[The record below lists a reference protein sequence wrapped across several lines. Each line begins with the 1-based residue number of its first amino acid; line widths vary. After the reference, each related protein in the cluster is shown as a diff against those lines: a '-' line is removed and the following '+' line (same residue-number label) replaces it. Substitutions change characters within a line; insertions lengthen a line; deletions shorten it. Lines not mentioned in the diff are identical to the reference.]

1 MINII
6 ICDDNV
12 RDANRIEKYVRNYM
26 YCLDYNLYKYNDYD
40 KNFLKII
47 DTDLENKIYLLDIET
62 PSMSGI
68 DVARKIRK
76 NDYSSVIIFLS
87 VHDDLSR
94 IIARKNLMALN
105 FINKFDSLE
114 INLKNSLDLALSVV
128 GKKRRVR
135 FVSKGTVYNLELDK
149 ILYITHDNVSRM
161 SIIFYDNVTYSLKIT
176 LKNVVKELN
185 EDFIQTHRS
194 CFVNKNRIKYFD
206 YKNMCITFDNMKTT
220 SLVSKKYI
228 EGKVI
233 K

>member
-12 RDANRIEKYVRNYM
+12 KDANKIEKLVRNYM
-26 YCLDYNLYKYNDYD
+26 YNMEYNLYKYNDYD

-47 DTDLENKIYLLDIET
+47 SSDLENKIYLLDIET

-68 DVARKIRK
+68 DVARRIRK
-76 NDYSSVIIFLS
+76 KDYSSVIIFLS

-94 IIARKNLMALN
+94 IIARRNLMALN
-105 FINKFDSLE
+105 FINKFDNIE
-114 INLKNSLDLALSVV
+114 TNLKNSLDLALSVV

-135 FVSKGTVYNLELDK
+135 FISKGTVYNLDIDG
-149 ILYITHDNVSRM
+149 ILYITHDNISRM
-161 SIIFYDNVTYSLKIT
+161 SLIVCDNITYSLNIS

-194 CFVNKNRIKYFD
+194 CFVNKNRVKSFN
-206 YKNMCITFDNMKTT
+206 YKNMTITFDNRLTIT
-220 SLVSKKYI
+220 LLSKKYI
-228 EGKVI
+228 EGDGSR
-233 K
+233 

>member
-12 RDANRIEKYVRNYM
+12 KDANKIEKLVRNYM
-26 YCLDYNLYKYNDYD
+26 YNMEYNLYKYNDYD

-47 DTDLENKIYLLDIET
+47 SSDLENKIYLLDIET

-68 DVARKIRK
+68 DVARRIRK
-76 NDYSSVIIFLS
+76 KDYSSVIIFLS

-94 IIARKNLMALN
+94 IIARRNLMALN
-105 FINKFDSLE
+105 FINKFDNIE
-114 INLKNSLDLALSVV
+114 TNLKNSLDLALSVV

-135 FVSKGTVYNLELDK
+135 FISKGTVYNLDIDG
-149 ILYITHDNVSRM
+149 ILYITHDNISRM
-161 SIIFYDNVTYSLKIT
+161 SLIVCNNVTYSLNIS

-194 CFVNKNRIKYFD
+194 CFVNKNRVKSFN
-206 YKNMCITFDNMKTT
+206 YKNMTITFDNRLTIT
-220 SLVSKKYI
+220 LLSKKYI
-228 EGKVI
+228 EGDGSR
-233 K
+233 

>member
-12 RDANRIEKYVRNYM
+12 KDANKIEKLVRNYM
-26 YCLDYNLYKYNDYD
+26 YNMEYNLYKYNDYD

-47 DTDLENKIYLLDIET
+47 SSDLENKIYLLDIET

-68 DVARKIRK
+68 DVARRIRK
-76 NDYSSVIIFLS
+76 KDYSSVIIFLS

-94 IIARKNLMALN
+94 IIARRNLMALN
-105 FINKFDSLE
+105 FINKFDNIE
-114 INLKNSLDLALSVV
+114 TNLKNSLDLALSVV

-135 FVSKGTVYNLELDK
+135 FISKGTVYNLDIDG
-149 ILYITHDNVSRM
+149 ILYITHDNISRM
-161 SIIFYDNVTYSLKIT
+161 SLIVCDNVTYSLNIS

-194 CFVNKNRIKYFD
+194 CFVNKNRVKSFN
-206 YKNMCITFDNMKTT
+206 YKNMTITFDNRLTIT
-220 SLVSKKYI
+220 LLSKKYI
-228 EGKVI
+228 EGDGSR
-233 K
+233 